1 MHHDRDVVA
10 GLGAKRDGPRQRHCQ
25 PERLAHESAAKS
37 SNHDHQNVNA
47 I

>member
-1 MHHDRDVVA
+1 MHDDRDVVA
-10 GLGAKRDGPRQRHCQ
+10 GLAAKRDRPRQRQCQ
-25 PERLAHESAAKS
+25 PERLTHDSAAKN